1 MRQKERAFLWAK
13 TKKLNQPPE
22 SSVNRGGKSTAL
34 LVFGVSLVPL
44 ALVMIKQN
52 RAALWEVLRGFVEMM
67 LKVKRFAAARV
78 R

>member
-1 MRQKERAFLWAK
+1 MWAK

-22 SSVNRGGKSTAL
+22 SSVNRGGTISAL

-44 ALVMIKQN
+44 ALVMIKKN
-52 RAALWEVLRGFVEMM
+52 RAALEEWVRGFVEMM
-67 LKVKRFAAARV
+67 LKVKRFAAAGV